1 MQKHY
6 SLRDIALLLPMAAL
20 LGMGC
25 GNKEAE
31 KEELVPEV
39 AFTFDY
45 PAMVISVDSAQVA
58 GPGMYVELDSAL
70 LAQAAQANHYAPSQL
85 SGFTFT
91 KARLH
96 FSSPMNSR
104 YDALR
109 SVELYA
115 MRGDFVAVQV
125 AKLDPVPVGAQ
136 TLLLKLSGTDV
147 LDIVR
152 SGQARLMMKMRF
164 DGPVPPVTG
173 HVLVLGAQ
181 VKVHL

>member
-1 MQKHY
+1 
-6 SLRDIALLLPMAAL
+6 MAAL

-39 AFTFDY
+39 AFSFDY
-45 PAMVISVDSAQVA
+45 PAMAISVDSAQVA
-58 GPGMYVELDSAL
+58 GPGISVTLDSTL
-70 LAQAAQANHYAPSQL
+70 LAQAAQAHHYAPGQL
-85 SGFTFT
+85 AGFAFT

-96 FSSPMNSR
+96 FSSPMNSH
-104 YDALR
+104 YDALQ
-109 SVELYA
+109 SIEVYA

-125 AKLDPVPVGAQ
+125 AKLDPVPEGAQ
-136 TLLLKLSGTDV
+136 TLLLKLNGTDV

-152 SGQARLMMKMRF
+152 NGQSRLMLKMRF